1 MSRPMPLVRLPVG
14 VVVERR
20 NAKSPWV
27 DHVWRA
33 VAALPGVP
41 DVAPWSV
48 LESGAAATAI
58 YAGAAEVGLY
68 RSETAM
74 YRDNLASGAPALW
87 VVLRPTEIDPPY
99 DIVTVTADPS
109 EGEGY
114 TAAGCDLVEPVPMP
128 ESVREAVAA
137 FVAEHHVEETFF
149 RRKRERADPD
159 ALARRAPGTP
169 NDPVSKGA
177 VSDRRDAKDREP

>member
-1 MSRPMPLVRLPVG
+1 MPLVRLPVG

-20 NAKSPWV
+20 KAKSPWA
-27 DHVWRA
+27 DYVWRA

-48 LESGAAATAI
+48 LETGAEATAI

-68 RSETAM
+68 RSEAAM

-87 VVLRPTEIDPPY
+87 VVLRPTEVDPPY
-99 DIVTVTADPS
+99 AVVAVTADPS

-114 TAAGCDLVEPVPMP
+114 TAAGSDLVEPVPMP
-128 ESVREAVAA
+128 ASIRETIAA

-149 RRKRERADPD
+149 KRKRERADPD
-159 ALARRAPGTP
+159 ALAHRVPGTP
-169 NDPVSKGA
+169 
-177 VSDRRDAKDREP
+177 KDGE